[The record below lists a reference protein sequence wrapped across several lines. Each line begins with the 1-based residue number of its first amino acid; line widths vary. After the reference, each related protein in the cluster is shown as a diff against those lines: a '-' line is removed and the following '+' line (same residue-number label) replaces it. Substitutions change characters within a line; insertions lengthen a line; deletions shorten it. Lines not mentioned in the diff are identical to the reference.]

1 MDKLRELAAESK
13 RDLDIDDTFENLH
26 QESYKNQRIR
36 PKWSEYKAKY
46 KLLIF
51 QLKADHRRL
60 YLNKWEYY
68 AGKADPKTYSEKPFD
83 MKVLKT
89 DLDMYINADEEIIE
103 SEKKIEYYKT
113 ILGLIEDTLKS
124 IEQRGWDIKN
134 AQQQQI
140 HLAGG
145 F

>member
-1 MDKLRELAAESK
+1 MDKLSELSDEAK
-13 RDLDIDDTFENLH
+13 RDLDIDDNFEHLH

-36 PKWSEYKAKY
+36 PKWNEYKAKY

-51 QLKADHRRL
+51 QLKLDHRKM
-60 YLNKWEYY
+60 YFNKWEYY
-68 AGKADPKTYSEKPFD
+68 AGKSDSKIYSEKPFD
-83 MKVLKT
+83 MKVLRT
-89 DLDMYINADEEIIE
+89 DLDMYINADDEIIE
-103 SEKKIEYYKT
+103 IDKKLEYYKCT
-113 ILGLIEDTLKS
+113 LGLIEDTLKS

-140 HLAGG
+140 HLSGG

>member
-1 MDKLRELAAESK
+1 MDKLSELAAESK

-89 DLDMYINADEEIIE
+89 DLIE

>member
-1 MDKLRELAAESK
+1 MDKLSELAAESK

-36 PKWSEYKAKY
+36 PKWNSYTAKN

-51 QLKADHRRL
+51 QQKADHRRL

-89 DLDMYINADEEIIE
+89 DLDMYINADEEIIPNPDNVG
-103 SEKKIEYYKT
+103 SALSFGT
-113 ILGLIEDTLKS
+113 THLDTHLT
-124 IEQRGWDIKN
+124 QRT
-134 AQQQQI
+134 
-140 HLAGG
+140 L
-145 F
+145 

>member
-1 MDKLRELAAESK
+1 MDKLSELAAEAK

-36 PKWSEYKAKY
+36 PKWNEYKAKY

-60 YLNKWEYY
+60 YLDKWDYY
-68 AGKADPKTYSEKPFD
+68 AGKSDPKTYSEKPFD

-89 DLDMYINADEEIIE
+89 DLDMYINADEETIE